1 MSKQEFAF
9 RFDKN
14 AAAAHIDHQAFVVL
28 VTILEEN
35 MLDIGS
41 PGMCTRIPI
50 ISDGTVLENLF
61 FDLNHNSYFYACG
74 R

>member
-1 MSKQEFAF
+1 MSKQEFVF

-14 AAAAHIDHQAFVVL
+14 AAAAHIDHQAFVVS

-35 MLDIGS
+35 ILDIGF
-41 PGMCTRIPI
+41 PGVCTRIPI
-50 ISDGTVLENLF
+50 ISDGTVLEILF
-61 FDLNHNSYFYACG
+61 FDLIHNSYFWTRG